1 MADDRP
7 VAEQV
12 MDHLQEALTARLRL
26 ADDENLEGVAIVT
39 ARDLQ
44 EVFTADY
51 PADYSHFAEL
61 ETPARLRV
69 DMLCPNCQQVIPDVS
84 AHLDAIQ
91 SRESPGGPSKVRL
104 KLTAKTMNHVCGQQP
119 LPRPADPEVEGQVSM
134 DEAAL
139 DDEEA
144 ALREA
149 EDAEDE
155 AIERLESQPAL
166 AEFENDEVAGR
177 IASEA
182 LDDADI
188 APPKKGRKS

>member
-1 MADDRP
+1 MADNRP

-12 MDHLQEALTARLRL
+12 MDSLQQALTARLRL
-26 ADDENLEGVAIVT
+26 ADGLPLDGVAIVT
-39 ARDLQ
+39 ARDIQ

-51 PADYSHFAEL
+51 EADYSHFAEL

-119 LPRPADPEVEGQVSM
+119 LPRPADPEVEGQVGM
-134 DEAAL
+134 DEA
-139 DDEEA
+139 DEE
-144 ALREA
+144 
-149 EDAEDE
+149 AEDE
-155 AIERLESQPAL
+155 AIERLESAH
-166 AEFENDEVAGR
+166 DD
-177 IASEA
+177 
-182 LDDADI
+182 LDDADLLPGETP
-188 APPKKGRKS
+188 APKKGRKS

>member
-1 MADDRP
+1 MADNRP

-12 MDHLQEALTARLRL
+12 LDAAQQALTARLRL
-26 ADDENLEGVAIVT
+26 ADGLPLEGVAIVT

-44 EVFTADY
+44 EVFTSDY
-51 PADYSHFAEL
+51 EADYSHFAEL
-61 ETPARLRV
+61 ETPARLVV

-104 KLTAKTMNHVCGQQP
+104 KLTAKTMNHVCGQQTF
-119 LPRPADPEVEGQVSM
+119 PRPADPEVEGQVGM

-155 AIERLESQPAL
+155 AIERLESAPA
-166 AEFENDEVAGR
+166 V
-177 IASEA
+177 
-182 LDDADI
+182 LDDDDLLPE
-188 APPKKGRKS
+188 APAPKKGRKS